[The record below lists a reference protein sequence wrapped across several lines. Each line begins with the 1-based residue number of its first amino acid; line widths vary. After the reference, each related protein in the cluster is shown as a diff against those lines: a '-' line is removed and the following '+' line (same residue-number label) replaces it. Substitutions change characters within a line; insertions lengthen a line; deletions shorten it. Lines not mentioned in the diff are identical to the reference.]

1 MAKTMLLTS
10 EFFVLFY
17 HPFLNI
23 SWLTFFWFCCMAIHL
38 LTGAIRRVRRI
49 RHDNKEKEEGRMR
62 GCKRRRTISFVTEN

>member
-1 MAKTMLLTS
+1 
-10 EFFVLFY
+10 
-17 HPFLNI
+17 
-23 SWLTFFWFCCMAIHL
+23 MAIHL